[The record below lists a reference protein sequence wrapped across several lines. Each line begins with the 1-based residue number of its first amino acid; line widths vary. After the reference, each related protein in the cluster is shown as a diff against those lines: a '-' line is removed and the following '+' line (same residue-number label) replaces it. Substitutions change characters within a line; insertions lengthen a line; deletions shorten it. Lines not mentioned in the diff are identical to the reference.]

1 MHCSSKGSLFD
12 HLVCTGLQCRRHV
25 EAKRLGKLPTHHR
38 IIACADERRS
48 ETLSGVQGSGEM
60 YSVAIASRFSAAA
73 RTKTIV
79 NSVAHMVDAPV
90 SPVLIWKLLA
100 NYSKNTRPTLI
111 PAACFQRLAIC
122 GLIATEL
129 DDSNWSDGLSR
140 CLLLFLK

>member
-1 MHCSSKGSLFD
+1 MSGGLKFRKRRCTGCPLYPRKRTCAVHHLMSALGQKRTLMHCSSKGSLFD

-48 ETLSGVQGSGEM
+48 ETLSGVQDSGEM

-79 NSVAHMVDAPV
+79 NSVAHMVDAPRF
-90 SPVLIWKLLA
+90 PGTDLE
-100 NYSKNTRPTLI
+100 
-111 PAACFQRLAIC
+111 AACQL
-122 GLIATEL
+122 
-129 DDSNWSDGLSR
+129 
-140 CLLLFLK
+140 

>member
-1 MHCSSKGSLFD
+1 MSALGQKQTYAVQKAMSALPPITTAKADMCGAARDARFGPIADSCIAAAKARYSIISSARA
-12 HLVCTGLQCRRHV
+12 LQCRRHV

-79 NSVAHMVDAPV
+79 NSVAHMVDAPRF
-90 SPVLIWKLLA
+90 PGTDLE
-100 NYSKNTRPTLI
+100 
-111 PAACFQRLAIC
+111 AACQL
-122 GLIATEL
+122 
-129 DDSNWSDGLSR
+129 
-140 CLLLFLK
+140 

>member
-48 ETLSGVQGSGEM
+48 EPLSGVQESGEM

-79 NSVAHMVDAPV
+79 NSVAHMVDAPRF
-90 SPVLIWKLLA
+90 PGTDLE
-100 NYSKNTRPTLI
+100 
-111 PAACFQRLAIC
+111 AACQL
-122 GLIATEL
+122 
-129 DDSNWSDGLSR
+129 
-140 CLLLFLK
+140 